1 MNIAIVGAGKLGA
14 RIATALADGDYAIT
28 VIDTNETVI
37 NRLSQSL
44 DIMTVNADGR
54 NTEVL
59 KDIGISHFD
68 YIIAATDNDEVNM
81 VVSAFAKNL
90 GCKRAIARVRDP
102 ENMNQIGFIRDA
114 IGIDTIVNPD
124 LAITNEIYKYLAEK
138 YTINE
143 GIFTSDKIS
152 IIEFPATKY
161 SKLIDAKLPEVKDIL
176 PGMLIAAI
184 SRNGKIIVPHGN
196 DYIEKSDRLFVV
208 GEKEKIAELRKKVH
222 DRTRASQ
229 LKNAMVIG
237 GGKTG
242 YYLARKLSE
251 FGISVKLVESNRE
264 RCRYLSTHL
273 NNVMVLYGDGT
284 DIDFLEEEN
293 LSEMDAFVTTTGFD
307 EENLLLALTA
317 KKKGIVDV
325 IAKVSHGMYKS
336 LIEGM
341 GVDVVLNPLDITTSN
356 ILNLIQGSKK
366 VISSVLINGQA
377 EIMEIVAHSY
387 MSMVNKP
394 LYQLDLP
401 DGVLIAAI
409 HRGQEVIIPTGN
421 TRILRNDRVIILSL
435 LSDIGNVEKLLK
447 DKA

>member
-1 MNIAIVGAGKLGA
+1 MNIAIIGAGKLGA
-14 RIATALADGDYAIT
+14 RVATALADGDYAIT
-28 VIDTNETVI
+28 VIDTNENVI
-37 NRLSQSL
+37 NRLSQSI
-44 DIMTVNADGR
+44 DVMTINADGR
-54 NTEVL
+54 NTEIL

-81 VVSAFAKNL
+81 VVSHFAKSL

-102 ENMNQIGFIRDA
+102 ENMSQIGFIRDA
-114 IGIDTIVNPD
+114 LGIDTIVNPD
-124 LAITNEIYKYLAEK
+124 MAITNEIYKYLAEK

-152 IIEFPATKY
+152 IIEFPAAKY
-161 SKLIDAKLPEVKDIL
+161 SKLVGIKMPEVKDVL

-184 SRNGKIIVPHGN
+184 SRKGKIIVPHGN
-196 DYIEKSDRLFVV
+196 DYIEKEDRLYVV
-208 GEKEKIAELRKKVH
+208 GEKEKIAELKCKVH

-242 YYLARKLSE
+242 FYLARKLSE
-251 FGISVKLVESNRE
+251 FGISVKLVENNRE

-273 NNVMVLYGDGT
+273 ENVMVLYGDGT

-293 LSEMDAFVTTTGFD
+293 LSEMDAIVTATGFD

-317 KKKGIVDV
+317 KNKGIVDV
-325 IAKVSHGMYKS
+325 IAKVSHVMYKS

-341 GVDVVLNPLDITTSN
+341 GVDVVLNPLDITASN

-366 VISSVLINGQA
+366 VISSTLINGQA

-394 LYQLDLP
+394 LYQLQLP